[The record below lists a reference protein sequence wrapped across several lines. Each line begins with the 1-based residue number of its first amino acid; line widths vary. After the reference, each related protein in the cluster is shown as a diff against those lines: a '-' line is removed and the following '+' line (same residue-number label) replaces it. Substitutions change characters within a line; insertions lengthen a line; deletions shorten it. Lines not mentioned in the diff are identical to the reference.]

1 MSITVKIPL
10 KNGTEITIDGDLEY
24 LKTTMNNIGELFGV
38 LESAIGEISIGTKEP
53 IVVGEEITL
62 DETQPRMITG
72 EVPTIPTDITKNLR
86 HSIIH
91 ILDTPWG
98 RTPKSLSDI
107 IEVLKTN
114 AIYRSK
120 GSIAGSLT
128 QLVQKGDLR
137 RIKGEDGDWKYLK
150 R

>member
-1 MSITVKIPL
+1 MTITVKIPL

-24 LKTTMNNIGELFGV
+24 LKTTMNNIGNLFGL

-53 IVVGEEITL
+53 IIVGAEINPE
-62 DETQPRMITG
+62 DTQPKMTVD
-72 EVPTIPTDITKNLR
+72 EVPMIPTDITKNLR
-86 HSIIH
+86 HSIIN
-91 ILDTPWG
+91 ILEAPWG
-98 RTPKSLSDI
+98 KTPKKLNEI
-107 IEVLKTN
+107 IDVLQTN

-120 GSIAGSLT
+120 SSIAGTLT

-137 RIKGEDGDWKYLK
+137 RIKGEDGDWVYLK

>member
-1 MSITVKIPL
+1 MTISVKIPL

-38 LESAIGEISIGTKEP
+38 LESAIGEISIGAKEP
-53 IVVGEEITL
+53 IVVGDEIML
-62 DETQPRMITG
+62 DKTQPRMIAG
-72 EVPTIPTDITKNLR
+72 EVPTIPIDITKNLR

-98 RTPKSLSDI
+98 RTPKSLGDI
-107 IEVLKTN
+107 IDVLKTN
-114 AIYRSK
+114 AIYHSK
-120 GSIAGSLT
+120 SSIAGSLT